1 MILIISNN
9 NERTT
14 NKIIEWLLEMEK
26 EFIRIHEDEI
36 FEIAVENKKILLRSS
51 RNSFFL
57 DEITSVWYRRGRL
70 KIKRL
75 RYENPSVN
83 AHMNEVQH
91 WLEDYVRTILES
103 KKHINKASN
112 SDINKLLVLE
122 EAKKIGL
129 EIPEYYL
136 ADNTDQ
142 VSLDKTIVKTIG
154 GNPILDD
161 IDKDLNGIMYTSTVH
176 KREKAKFFITFFQD
190 KIEKEFEIRTF
201 YLNGKCYSMAIFSQN
216 DERTKTDF
224 RKYNLEKPNR
234 NVPYNLSSCI
244 EEKIK
249 LLMQALDLNCG
260 SLDFLKGKDGKFYF
274 LEVNTIGQFLGLS
287 HTCNY
292 SLDKKIADYL

>member
-1 MILIISNN
+1 
-9 NERTT
+9 
-14 NKIIEWLLEMEK
+14 
-26 EFIRIHEDEI
+26 
-36 FEIAVENKKILLRSS
+36 
-51 RNSFFL
+51 
-57 DEITSVWYRRGRL
+57 
-70 KIKRL
+70 
-75 RYENPSVN
+75 
-83 AHMNEVQH
+83 
-91 WLEDYVRTILES
+91 
-103 KKHINKASN
+103 
-112 SDINKLLVLE
+112 
-122 EAKKIGL
+122 
-129 EIPEYYL
+129 
-136 ADNTDQ
+136 
-142 VSLDKTIVKTIG
+142 
-154 GNPILDD
+154 
-161 IDKDLNGIMYTSTVH
+161 MYTSTVH

-190 KIEKEFEIRTF
+190 KIDKEFEIRTF

>member
-14 NKIIEWLLEMEK
+14 NKIIEWLLQMK
-26 EFIRIHEDEI
+26 KKFIRIHEDEV
-36 FEIAVENKKILLRSS
+36 FEIAVENKKIFLRST

-75 RYENPSVN
+75 QYNNVSVN

-91 WLEDYVRTILES
+91 WLEDYVRVSLES
-103 KKHINKASN
+103 KKHINKESN

-122 EAKKIGL
+122 EAIKAGL
-129 EIPEYYL
+129 EVPKYFL
-136 ADNTDQ
+136 ADNTDH
-142 VSLDKTIVKTIG
+142 VPLDKTITKTIG
-154 GNPILDD
+154 GNPILDN
-161 IDKDLNGIMYTSTVH
+161 IVKNQNGIMYTSTVQ
-176 KREKAKFFITFFQD
+176 KREKKQFFITFFQD
-190 KIEKEFEIRTF
+190 KIDKEFEIRTF

-216 DERTKTDF
+216 DEQTKTDF

-234 NVPYNLSSCI
+234 NIPYKLSFDI
-244 EEKIK
+244 EKKIK

-260 SLDFLKGKDGKFYF
+260 SLDFIKGKDAKFYF

-292 SLDKKIADYL
+292 SLDKEIADYL

>member
-14 NKIIEWLLEMEK
+14 IKITEWLLQMGK
-26 EFIRIHEDEI
+26 KFIRIHEDEV
-36 FEIAVENKKILLRSS
+36 FEIKTVNKRIFLKSDRTT
-51 RNSFFL
+51 FFL
-57 DEITSVWYRRGRL
+57 DEISSVWYRRGRL

-75 RYENPSVN
+75 RYDNSSVN
-83 AHMNEVQH
+83 EHMNEVQH
-91 WLEDYVRTILES
+91 WLEDYVRTHLEL
-103 KKHINKASN
+103 KKHINKERN

-122 EAKKIGL
+122 QAKKAGL
-129 EIPEYYL
+129 EVPEYFL

-161 IDKDLNGIMYTSTVH
+161 IDMDLNGIMYTSVVH
-176 KREKAKFFITFFQD
+176 KREKTKFFITFFQD
-190 KIEKEFEIRTF
+190 KIDKQFEIRTF

-216 DERTKTDF
+216 DKQTQTDF

-234 NVPYNLSSCI
+234 NVPYKLTFNI
-244 EEKIK
+244 EEKIH

-260 SLDFLKGKDGKFYF
+260 SLDFIKGKDGKFYF

-292 SLDKKIADYL
+292 SLDKEIADYL